1 MNQVM
6 TAEDA
11 ASEGWQQTYDLLS
24 DLVQHPI
31 NINTATREQLDT
43 IPFLSA
49 QQVEEPDTL
58 PVPLCTD
65 AIDCRTA
72 YDDTVDTCPARTAE
86 PTAFIQVIANP
97 NATYTTN

>member
-1 MNQVM
+1 MKLRLSLLLLLPFLGVKAQESHGWETYLNQVM

-31 NINTATREQLDT
+31 NINTATREQLEA

-49 QQVEEPDTL
+49 
-58 PVPLCTD
+58 
-65 AIDCRTA
+65 
-72 YDDTVDTCPARTAE
+72 
-86 PTAFIQVIANP
+86 
-97 NATYTTN
+97 

>member
-31 NINTATREQLDT
+31 NINTATREQLEA

-49 QQVEEPDTL
+49 QQVEELMTYLHRCNRL
-58 PVPLCTD
+58 PNCV
-65 AIDCRTA
+65 
-72 YDDTVDTCPARTAE
+72 
-86 PTAFIQVIANP
+86 
-97 NATYTTN
+97 